1 MKVLMLVAH
10 GSRKQAANDEV
21 VRLATRVE
29 GLGQGIFDAVVPAF
43 LEFANPDIHQGIER
57 CAEMGASEIILV
69 PYFLAAGKHVTRD
82 IPLEL
87 ECVRTR
93 YPHIS
98 IETTQYL
105 GENEAMAELVIQCSE
120 NIEKTDNPA

>member
-1 MKVLMLVAH
+1 MKILMLVAH
-10 GSRKQAANDEV
+10 GSRNQNANDEV
-21 VRLATRVE
+21 SRLATRVE
-29 GLGQGIFDAVVPAF
+29 GLGQGNFEAVVPAF
-43 LEFANPDIHQGIER
+43 LELANPDIHQGIER
-57 CAEMGASEIILV
+57 CAEMGASEIIVV

-87 ECVRTR
+87 ECARTR

-105 GENEAMAELVIQCSE
+105 GENEAMAELIIQCSE
-120 NIEKTDNPA
+120 NAG

>member
-1 MKVLMLVAH
+1 MKILMLVAH
-10 GSRKQAANDEV
+10 GSRNQNANDEV
-21 VRLATRVE
+21 SRLATRVE
-29 GLGQGIFDAVVPAF
+29 GLAQGSFDAVVPAF

-57 CAEMGASEIILV
+57 CAEMGASEIIVV

-87 ECVRTR
+87 ECARAR
-93 YPHIS
+93 YPQIS

-105 GENEAMAELVIQCSE
+105 GENKAMAELIIQCSE
-120 NIEKTDNPA
+120 NTG

>member
-29 GLGQGIFDAVVPAF
+29 GLGQGNFDAVVPAF

-87 ECVRTR
+87 ECARTR

>member
-1 MKVLMLVAH
+1 MKVLMLIAH
-10 GSRKQAANDEV
+10 GSRNQAANDEV
-21 VRLATRVE
+21 NRLATRVE
-29 GLGQGIFDAVVPAF
+29 GLGQGDLDAVVPAF

-57 CAEMGASEIILV
+57 CAEMGASEIIVV
-69 PYFLAAGKHVTRD
+69 PYFLAAGKHVTSD

-87 ECVRTR
+87 ECARTR

-105 GENEAMAELVIQCSE
+105 GENGAMAELIIQCSE
-120 NIEKTDNPA
+120 NIG

>member
-29 GLGQGIFDAVVPAF
+29 GLGQGNFDAVVPAF

-57 CAEMGASEIILV
+57 CAEIGASEIIVV

-87 ECVRTR
+87 VCARTR

-120 NIEKTDNPA
+120 NIE